1 MEYRGSSSGQCSVKE
16 GLDDLKKNI
25 QRLADFVTMGIIDN
39 REMASNFKQLVA
51 DVRHVSYQTSCHDSC
66 IEDHNRDLKDLMG
79 IVDRIRGDLHKL
91 MQMDQCS
98 HYQDNHEEAAQQ
110 IDELSVT
117 QPVGFPGKPK

>member
-1 MEYRGSSSGQCSVKE
+1 MGYRGLSSGQCSVKE

-51 DVRHVSYQTSCHDSC
+51 DVRHVSYQTSCHDSH
-66 IEDHNRDLKDLMG
+66 IEDRDRDLKDLMG

-91 MQMDQCS
+91 VRMD
-98 HYQDNHEEAAQQ
+98 
-110 IDELSVT
+110 
-117 QPVGFPGKPK
+117 